1 MTSPNVH
8 PDLCCTPTCCT
19 PTCCIPPRRLSV
31 RTASTKPTLGK
42 PLDALSAAPPSLVP
56 ILGGMETHEGM
67 EPHEPGCVLYHCFAR
82 EPDCEE
88 PAPDSE
94 CLRWSADG
102 TSCEAP
108 LCRYMDDKLLMLDQ
122 QMLTEGRRL
131 SGAGATAVFSII
143 ATQTF
148 LLAGS
153 RRSLRNWCNVVE
165 QAVMS
170 VFFASLVGAPIT
182 FSQALAGT
190 TPQNPKRNVD
200 FDCGAEFNGDYTAEE
215 YGDWDGE
222 AKPEHFLH
230 ADGKWHMYYCNSD
243 GQGRWVVS
251 SAPPVNGATT
261 KDNSCFSTTTMSPMR
276 AYWVTSKRV
285 EPPRALAC
293 VCNLGTRAHPT
304 VAHPTAAKC
313 PNGRSPKQLVDRLTL

>member
-1 MTSPNVH
+1 M
-8 PDLCCTPTCCT
+8 
-19 PTCCIPPRRLSV
+19 

-222 AKPEHFLH
+222 AKDHFLH

-243 GQGRWVVS
+243 GQGRWVIS
-251 SAPPVNGATT
+251 SAPPVDGATT